1 MHINFQTK
9 QMNAKSYYPRICDQ
23 VLNQKLQLT
32 GATLVIGPKWCGKTE
47 TALQASKSV
56 IYIQSDPQYKETGKL
71 MPSLLLEGETPRL
84 IDEWQEVPELW
95 NAVRHTVDIRRK
107 QGQFILTGS
116 ATPRDEVMAHSGIG
130 RISRIQMRPMSL
142 YESQESTGTISLKA
156 LFNGEDE
163 IAAISSMEI
172 AHLAYSIC
180 RGGWPGAVTISSGNE
195 KMAQEYSDMLVEED
209 IHNLDN
215 IERNPYRVRQVLRSL
230 ARNISTLTT
239 ANTILEDVRAN
250 DVTINERTLDNYL
263 NAMRRLFVVED
274 VPAWSPSLRSKT
286 TIRTSFK
293 RQLVDPSIATAVMRV
308 NDNGLLHDLNTF
320 GFLFES
326 LCTRDMRI
334 YAQANDGEVFHY
346 RDKDHLEID
355 LIVSLK
361 DGRWGAIEVKLGEYQ
376 ADEAATNLIQ
386 LKNKVDTSRIGDP
399 SFLMVLTGGK
409 YAYKRKDDVLVVP
422 IGCLKD

>member
-1 MHINFQTK
+1 MNTK
-9 QMNAKSYYPRICDQ
+9 TYYPRICDKILQ
-23 VLNQKLQLT
+23 EKLQLT
-32 GATLVIGPKWCGKTE
+32 GASLVIGPKWCGKTE
-47 TALQASKSV
+47 TALQASASV

-71 MPSLLLEGETPRL
+71 MPSLLLEGDTPRL

-95 NAVRHTVDIRRK
+95 NAVRHLVDLRGK

-116 ATPRDEVMAHSGIG
+116 STPRDEVMTHSGIG

-142 YESQESTGTISLKA
+142 YESKEGSGVISLKA
-156 LFNGEDE
+156 LFDGEHD
-163 IAAISSMEI
+163 IGAVCSLEI

-180 RGGWPGAVTISSGNE
+180 RGGWPGAVTLSSGNE
-195 KMAQEYSDMLVEED
+195 KMAQEYTDMLVEED
-209 IHNLDN
+209 IHNLDS

-239 ANTILEDVRAN
+239 ANTILKDVRAN
-250 DVTINERTLDNYL
+250 DITINERTLDNYL

-274 VPAWSPSLRSKT
+274 LPAWSPSLRSKT
-286 TIRTSFK
+286 TIRTSIK

-308 NDNGLLHDLNTF
+308 NENGLLHDLNTF

-346 RDKDHLEID
+346 RDKDQLEID

-376 ADEAATNLIQ
+376 ADEAASNLIK

-399 SFLMVLTGGK
+399 SFLMILTGGK
-409 YAYKRKDDVLVVP
+409 YAYKRKDNVLVVP

>member
-1 MHINFQTK
+1 MNTK
-9 QMNAKSYYPRICDQ
+9 TYYPRICDKILQ
-23 VLNQKLQLT
+23 EKLQLT
-32 GATLVIGPKWCGKTE
+32 GASLVIGPKWCGKTE
-47 TALQASKSV
+47 TALQASASV

-71 MPSLLLEGETPRL
+71 MPSLLLEGDTPRL

-95 NAVRHTVDIRRK
+95 NAVRHLVDLRGK

-116 ATPRDEVMAHSGIG
+116 ATPRDEVMTHSGIG

-142 YESQESTGTISLKA
+142 YESKESSGVISLKA
-156 LFNGEDE
+156 LFDGEHD
-163 IAAISSMEI
+163 IGAVSSLEI
-172 AHLAYSIC
+172 AHIASLIC
-180 RGGWPGAVTISSGNE
+180 RGGWPGAVTLSSGNE
-195 KMAQEYSDMLVEED
+195 KMVQEYTDMLVEED
-209 IHNLDN
+209 IHNIDN

-239 ANTILEDVRAN
+239 AYTILEDVRAN
-250 DVTINERTLDNYL
+250 DVTLNERTLDNYL

-274 VPAWSPSLRSKT
+274 VPAWAPSLRSKT
-286 TIRTSFK
+286 TIRTSLK
-293 RQLVDPSIATAVMRV
+293 RQLTDPSIATAVMRV
-308 NDNGLLHDLNTF
+308 NENGLLHDLNTF

-326 LCTRDMRI
+326 LCTRDLRI
-334 YAQANDGEVFHY
+334 YAQANDGEIFHY
-346 RDKDHLEID
+346 RDKDQLEID

-376 ADEAATNLIQ
+376 ADEAASNLIK

-399 SFLMVLTGGK
+399 SFLMILTGGK
-409 YAYKRKDDVLVVP
+409 YAYKRKDNVLVVP